1 MLPNFT
7 VVICGAVLTVIMLA
21 VTGSGLI
28 APETRTRIGEMPEVG
43 RPMMQR
49 MIAEQAGQAQ
59 FAVMD
64 LSRRAEELGRLRDL
78 VAPALVVAPAPA
90 VREDDAPKETAPQET
105 APQETVP
112 QETAQEAT
120 GETTREASNAPEA
133 QGDPDTPAAPA
144 PPAIAAAPEPAV
156 VPAPVQAPVALPPAP
171 QKEDGAKAAADPA
184 AAGPRAPADV
194 DSMEAMIPGTQTAPQ
209 SMAALAGTEEVAPA
223 FRVDGRLNVRL
234 PRGLR
239 GAKATVL
246 VKRPARHA
254 TRRSHR
260 HVRRAYA
267 VRTGPPNPFGLPGT
281 QYR

>member
-28 APETRTRIGEMPEVG
+28 TPETRTRIGEMPEVG
-43 RPMMQR
+43 RPMMQG

-78 VAPALVVAPAPA
+78 VAPALVAAPAPA
-90 VREDDAPKETAPQET
+90 VRDDETARET
-105 APQETVP
+105 AH
-112 QETAQEAT
+112 ETAHEAAREMARDET
-120 GETTREASNAPEA
+120 GESPREASQAPDVRD
-133 QGDPDTPAAPA
+133 DPDAPVA
-144 PPAIAAAPEPAV
+144 LVPPTIAAAPEPAA
-156 VPAPVQAPVALPPAP
+156 VPVPEPIIVASAALPPAP
-171 QKEDGAKAAADPA
+171 EKEDGAKAAADPPP
-184 AAGPRAPADV
+184 AGPRDPADADAV
-194 DSMEAMIPGTQTAPQ
+194 EAIIPRAETGPQ
-209 SMAALAGTEEVAPA
+209 SVAALAETAAVAPA
-223 FRVDGRLNVRL
+223 LRAGGRLNVRL
-234 PRGLR
+234 PRGVR

-246 VKRPARHA
+246 VRRPARHA
-254 TRRSHR
+254 ARRSHR

-267 VRTGPPNPFGLPGT
+267 VQGGPSNPFGLSAN